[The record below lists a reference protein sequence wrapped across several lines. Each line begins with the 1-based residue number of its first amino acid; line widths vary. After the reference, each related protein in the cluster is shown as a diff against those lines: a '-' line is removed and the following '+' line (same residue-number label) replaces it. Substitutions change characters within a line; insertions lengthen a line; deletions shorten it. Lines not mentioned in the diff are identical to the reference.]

1 MQTEATPLTHLGTA
15 AAHLRGLVTSE
26 WRLARIELARNL
38 RAARTGIILA
48 AVGLGGVLCAMFAL
62 TGAIFLGL
70 TALGLAGWLAA
81 LATAGVIGVLAG
93 LCLWIGVTRLS
104 PKAIAPTE
112 TAAHAA
118 KTLRI
123 VTENTHVS

>member
-1 MQTEATPLTHLGTA
+1 MQNNATPLTHLGTA

-26 WRLARIELARNL
+26 WRLARIELAKNL

-48 AVGLGGVLCAMFAL
+48 AVGLGGALCAMFAL
-62 TGAIFLGL
+62 TGAVFLGL
-70 TALGLAGWLAA
+70 SALGLAGWLAA
-81 LATAGVIGVLAG
+81 LATAGVLGVIAG

-104 PKAIAPTE
+104 PKAIAPTQ